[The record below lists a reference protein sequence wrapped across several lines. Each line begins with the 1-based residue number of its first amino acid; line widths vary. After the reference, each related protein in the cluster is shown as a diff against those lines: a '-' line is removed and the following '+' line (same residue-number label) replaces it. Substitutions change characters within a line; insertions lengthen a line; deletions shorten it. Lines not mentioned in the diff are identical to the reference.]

1 MQSFHLFTKWLQNSE
16 GGQKPPSL
24 FCRATYGLVS
34 GWLLLKLS
42 AVRVELKQQGD
53 DNSSGIDG
61 KNCRNHTFPF

>member
-1 MQSFHLFTKWLQNSE
+1 MCLQN
-16 GGQKPPSL
+16 GFKTAKAAKRPPSL

-61 KNCRNHTFPF
+61 KNCRNHIFPF